1 MGIYNTYAL
10 EVVEAII
17 DTIFLPSR
25 KRPPDPITPPSHPK
39 RRRIH
44 QNPQA
49 TFSDP
54 HTPWHHSETVAG
66 PAYGTSRRSR
76 TLKRPL
82 HYEGAGRHCPMCTM
96 CHQPWELTM
105 DPRPWNVPVRPGE
118 CGVCGQQKQKR
129 SKPS

>member
-44 QNPQA
+44 Q
-49 TFSDP
+49 
-54 HTPWHHSETVAG
+54 TVAG